1 MNSIVIGANSAI
13 ACAII
18 NNLAPSCHTVIAA
31 SREDFTSNHS
41 NIKSIVCDYTETS
54 ITSVVQQINQLQL
67 PSIDR
72 IYICNGIL
80 HSERIQVEK
89 RIEDFDANAFSS
101 VINANTLTPILWLK
115 ALFPLIQKQHC
126 KIVVFS
132 ARVGSISD
140 NRLGGWYSYRT
151 SKAALNMLLKNA
163 SLEFAKRAKG
173 IKILAFH
180 PGTTD
185 TNLSKPFQKN
195 VATEKLF
202 TPDFVAQQL
211 ESIVN
216 HLQTDGQL
224 SYLDWQGKD
233 ISW

>member
-1 MNSIVIGANSAI
+1 MNSIVIGANSTI
-13 ACAII
+13 ATAII
-18 NNLAPSCHTVIAA
+18 NQLVPANQNLIAVSSKPLK
-31 SREDFTSNHS
+31 SRHAR
-41 NIKSIVCDYTETS
+41 IKSIICDYSEKE
-54 ITSVVQQINQLQL
+54 ITKAASQIAQLQL

-80 HSERIQVEK
+80 HSESIHVEK
-89 RIEDFDANAFSS
+89 RIEDIDPNAFLS
-101 VINANTLTPILWLK
+101 VINANTLTPILWLQ
-115 ALFPLIQKQHC
+115 ALFPLIKKQQC
-126 KIVVFS
+126 KVIVFS

-173 IKILAFH
+173 IKIIAFH

-195 VATEKLF
+195 VAKGKLF
-202 TPDFVAQQL
+202 TPEFVAQQL
-211 ESIVN
+211 ETIVN
-216 HLQTDGQL
+216 QIQADGQL
-224 SYLDWQGKD
+224 SYLDWQGKEM
-233 ISW
+233 SW

>member
-13 ACAII
+13 ATTII
-18 NNLAPSCHTVIAA
+18 NQLAPSCDNIIAV
-31 SREDFTSNHS
+31 SRKAFSSNHD
-41 NIKSIVCDYTETS
+41 NIKSVVCDYTETS
-54 ITSVVQQINQLQL
+54 ISNAAQQINQFHL

-80 HSERIQVEK
+80 HSESLKVEK
-89 RIEDFDANAFSS
+89 RIEDIDPNTFSS
-101 VINANTLTPILWLK
+101 VINANTLTPILWLQ
-115 ALFPLIQKQHC
+115 ALFPLIQKQQC
-126 KIVVFS
+126 KVIVFS

-140 NRLGGWYSYRT
+140 NRLGGWYSYRA

-195 VATEKLF
+195 VAKGKLF
-202 TPDFVAQQL
+202 TPEFVAQQL
-211 ESIVN
+211 ETIVN
-216 HLQTDGQL
+216 QIQADGRL
-224 SYLDWQGKD
+224 SYLDWQGKEM
-233 ISW
+233 SW

>member
-1 MNSIVIGANSAI
+1 MNSIVIGANSTI
-13 ACAII
+13 ATAII
-18 NNLAPSCHTVIAA
+18 NQLVPANQNLIAVSSKA
-31 SREDFTSNHS
+31 FKSHYE
-41 NIKSIVCDYTETS
+41 NIKSIICDYSEKE
-54 ITSVVQQINQLQL
+54 ITKAASQIAQLQL
-67 PSIDR
+67 SSIDR

-80 HSERIQVEK
+80 HSESIHVEK
-89 RIEDFDANAFSS
+89 RIEDIDPNAFLS
-101 VINANTLTPILWLK
+101 VINANTLTPILWLQ
-115 ALFPLIQKQHC
+115 ALFPLIQKQQC
-126 KIVVFS
+126 KVIVFS

-140 NRLGGWYSYRT
+140 NRLGGWYSYRA

-195 VATEKLF
+195 VAKGKLF
-202 TPDFVAQQL
+202 TPEFVAQQL
-211 ESIVN
+211 ETIVS
-216 HLQTDGQL
+216 QIQADGQL
-224 SYLDWQGKD
+224 SYLDWQGKE

>member
-18 NNLAPSCHTVIAA
+18 NKLAPSCHTLIAV
-31 SREDFTSNHS
+31 SREAFTSNHG

-54 ITSVVQQINQLQL
+54 ITSVAQQITQLQL

-89 RIEDFDANAFSS
+89 RIEDFDANTFLS

-115 ALFPLIQKQHC
+115 ALFPLIQKLQC

-173 IKILAFH
+173 IKIIAFH
-180 PGTTD
+180 PGTTN

-195 VATEKLF
+195 VAANKLF

-211 ESIVN
+211 ESMIN
-216 HLQTDGQL
+216 HMQTDGQL

>member
-13 ACAII
+13 ATAII
-18 NNLAPSCHTVIAA
+18 NQLAPLNENLIAV
-31 SREDFTSNHS
+31 SRNAFDSHHE
-41 NIKSIVCDYTETS
+41 NIKSIICDYSEKE
-54 ITSVVQQINQLQL
+54 ITKAASQIAQLQL
-67 PSIDR
+67 SSIDR

-80 HSERIQVEK
+80 HSESIHVEK
-89 RIEDFDANAFSS
+89 RIEDIDPNAFLS
-101 VINANTLTPILWLK
+101 VINANTLTPILWLQ
-115 ALFPLIQKQHC
+115 ALFPLIQKQQC
-126 KIVVFS
+126 KVIVFS

-140 NRLGGWYSYRT
+140 NRLGGWYSYRA

-195 VATEKLF
+195 VAKGKLF
-202 TPDFVAQQL
+202 TPEFVAQQL
-211 ESIVN
+211 ETIVN
-216 HLQTDGQL
+216 QIQADGQL
-224 SYLDWQGKD
+224 SYLDWQGKEM
-233 ISW
+233 SW

>member
-13 ACAII
+13 ATTII
-18 NNLAPSCHTVIAA
+18 NQLAPLNENLIAV
-31 SREDFTSNHS
+31 SRNAFDSHHAH
-41 NIKSIVCDYTETS
+41 IKSIICHYSEKD
-54 ITSVVQQINQLQL
+54 ITKAASQIAQLQL

-80 HSERIQVEK
+80 HSESIQVEK
-89 RIEDFDANAFSS
+89 RIEDIDQNALLS
-101 VINANTLTPILWLK
+101 VINANTLTPILWLQ
-115 ALFPLIQKQHC
+115 ALFPLIQKQQC
-126 KIVVFS
+126 KVIVFS

-140 NRLGGWYSYRT
+140 NRLGGWYSYRA

-195 VATEKLF
+195 VAKGKLF
-202 TPDFVAQQL
+202 TPEFVAQQL
-211 ESIVN
+211 ETIVS
-216 HLQTDGQL
+216 QIQADGQL
-224 SYLDWQGKD
+224 SYLDWQGKE